1 VIKKKNNIDSLI
13 YSIIAAIEDI
23 KGKKI
28 NILDLRD
35 LENTVCD
42 YFVVCEGNS
51 NTQVNAIVNSIQKK
65 VSKELKDKPW
75 GIEGND
81 NAEWVLMDYINVV
94 VHVFQKHKRDFYD
107 IESLWGDAKLIE
119 IISKN

>member
-1 VIKKKNNIDSLI
+1 MIKKKNNIDSLI

-81 NAEWVLMDYINVV
+81 NAEWVLMDYINAVSYTHLTLPTNREV
-94 VHVFQKHKRDFYD
+94 
-107 IESLWGDAKLIE
+107 
-119 IISKN
+119 

>member
-1 VIKKKNNIDSLI
+1 MIKKKNNIDSLI

-51 NTQVNAIVNSIQKK
+51 NTQDETP
-65 VSKELKDKPW
+65 ELKRLYK
-75 GIEGND
+75 GKKKQIKE
-81 NAEWVLMDYINVV
+81 
-94 VHVFQKHKRDFYD
+94 
-107 IESLWGDAKLIE
+107 AKQ
-119 IISKN
+119 